1 MLNKFLD
8 DKKSELYFVFRII
21 VGLMFALHGAV
32 KLGLMGDPAA
42 EGLYLVAGI
51 IELVGGLAIVLGT
64 YVGYAAVIAGLE
76 MIYALVT
83 VHFFSERGFNPL
95 ENGGEVALLYLAA
108 FLVLA
113 IHGAGKW
120 SVGNSGKKK

>member
-1 MLNKFLD
+1 
-8 DKKSELYFVFRII
+8 
-21 VGLMFALHGAV
+21 
-32 KLGLMGDPAA
+32 MGGSSA
-42 EGLYLVAGI
+42 EGLMLVAGI

-83 VHFFSERGFNPL
+83 VHFSKGFNPL
-95 ENGGEVALLYLAA
+95 ENGGEAALLYLAA

-113 IHGAGKW
+113 THGAGKW
-120 SVGNSGKKK
+120 TVGSPGKKK

>member
-32 KLGLMGDPAA
+32 KLGLMGGSSA
-42 EGLYLVAGI
+42 EGLMLVAGI

-76 MIYALVT
+76 MIYVLGT
-83 VHFFSERGFNPL
+83 VHFPNGFNPL
-95 ENGGEVALLYLAA
+95 ENGGELALLYLAA

-113 IHGAGKW
+113 THGAGKW
-120 SVGNSGKKK
+120 TVGNPGKKK